1 MSVCL
6 SAEFC
11 YIGVMKKLLL
21 VLAILIVTA
30 PISSAASFETGE
42 HFVLT
47 EQSNDDQYILAGNG
61 NIEADVLGDLY
72 IAGGSVVVNGNVLED
87 LVVAGGKVTVAGD
100 VAGDLRIIGGQVQI
114 YGNVGDDV
122 VVAGGQVDLGKD
134 SRVGGSFQTTSGV
147 VTIDGEVEED
157 VRGMFGMLFLNG
169 TVARDVIITVE
180 DSLGIS
186 ELANVGGDLKYSA
199 LLEASIPE
207 GVVKGDIEF
216 NKFEREGV
224 VESLTFFSFIQKI
237 LSFVSALILMLLF
250 VIFSPKPLVQS
261 AELTRENILRS
272 FGIGLLTV
280 IGAVIGSILL
290 MITVVGIPIALIV
303 FALMLVAFYF
313 VKIFVA
319 AWLASYVFNYKR
331 KKIWVKPRYFLA
343 LSIALLVYY
352 LIGIIPYIGW
362 FINIILFLIGI
373 GSLVLVKIE
382 YYKFLRSKKML

>member
-250 VIFSPKPLVQS
+250 GIFSPKPLVQS

-313 VKIFVA
+313 VMIFVA